1 MKTKEE
7 HINYWIKSS
16 NDDWEAVEFLL
27 KGKKNLQALFFAHL
41 VIEKLCKA
49 VWIKHNST
57 NVPPKIHNLN
67 YLLSQTPL
75 KLSETDNELLLN
87 LNRFQLE
94 GRYPEYISKINEICT
109 DEFTSDLLNQTNN
122 LKSWLIKQLQ

>member
-122 LKSWLIKQLQ
+122 LKSWLI